1 MSLRTEGYI
10 AAIKSSNKDIPTRVI
25 YFGGYNPFNSQAVI
39 DPNDPEKKISVPT
52 IDIEGYLM
60 DELEEEDKNND
71 LLHFLGPVGDYMAYI
86 KCGLTKCDVYYS
98 EILVGR
104 LYVGYL
110 YTLNNFDE
118 EEDFCPIEF
127 INSSASNLLYIKCQC
142 PGVTSIKIFNL
153 SFSYTRGDLFLYEE
167 IPLDI
172 VDSKDLSM
180 MLLN

>member
-1 MSLRTEGYI
+1 
-10 AAIKSSNKDIPTRVI
+10 
-25 YFGGYNPFNSQAVI
+25 
-39 DPNDPEKKISVPT
+39 
-52 IDIEGYLM
+52 M
-60 DELEEEDKNND
+60 DELDEEDKNND

-86 KCGLTKCDVYYS
+86 KCGLRKCDVYYS

-127 INSSASNLLYIKCQC
+127 INSSVTNLLYIKSQC
-142 PGVTSIKIFNL
+142 PGATSIKIFTL
-153 SFSYTRGDLFLYEE
+153 SFSYTRGDIWLYEE

-172 VDSKDLSM
+172 VDSKDLSIM
-180 MLLN
+180 ILNQFNSNIQEMANFVATYSIEEDKFYIRDFLSTTGNDI